1 VSFAL
6 RPYQEDMIAGA
17 RALLRQHQAVLI
29 QAPTGAGKTALA
41 AFMAGSAVSKGLRV
55 WFICHRDFLVDQTS
69 KTFTKVGID
78 HAFIAAGW
86 TFQPH
91 KRVQI
96 CSIDTVKN
104 RLDRLT
110 PPDLVIWDEGH
121 HTAAAGWRKV
131 RDWAD
136 KAKHVGLSATP
147 CRLDGKGL
155 DDLFNAMVPGPAVSW
170 LIENKFLSDYRAYAP
185 STPDLSGVHTRAG
198 DYAAGELDAA
208 MNKAAMIGEYP
219 RHYLTYARGMRAVY
233 FATSVATSERI
244 AAMFR
249 DAGVHAQHID
259 GTTPTA
265 ERKAYARRF
274 ALGEIQVLT
283 NAALFGEGYDLAAQ
297 AGIDVS
303 IDCVGLCRPT
313 QSLALHLQQIGR
325 GLRLS
330 EGKRHAVILDHA
342 GNIMKHGLP
351 DDDREWSLEGQK
363 KGKKGAQDIAVPL
376 RQCPK
381 CFACHRPAPKC
392 PDCGYSYPIEVKQ
405 TIEEVEGELL
415 EIDKEAL
422 RATRKAEEAKARTLD
437 ELIALGQAR
446 GYKNP
451 VAWAGHRAT
460 ARHAARNQRRAMPQ
474 APEWA

>member
-1 VSFAL
+1 
-6 RPYQEDMIAGA
+6 MIAGA

-69 KTFTKVGID
+69 KTFAKVGID

-104 RLDRLT
+104 RLDRLE

-131 RDWAD
+131 REWAG

-155 DDLFNAMVPGPAVSW
+155 DDLFDAMVPGPAVSW
-170 LIENKFLSDYRAYAP
+170 LIQNRFLSDYRAYAP

-219 RHYLTYARGMRAVY
+219 RHYLTYARGMRAAY

-244 AAMFR
+244 ASMFR
-249 DAGVHAQHID
+249 DAGVSAQHVD

-265 ERKAYARRF
+265 ERKAICRRF
-274 ALGEIQVLT
+274 ALGEIQVIT
-283 NAALFGEGYDLAAQ
+283 NCAILGEGFDLAAQ

-303 IDCVGLCRPT
+303 IDCVGLARPT
-313 QSLALHLQQIGR
+313 QSLSLHLQMIGR
-325 GLRLS
+325 ALRPS
-330 EGKRHAVILDHA
+330 EGKKHAVILDHA
-342 GNIMKHGLP
+342 GGLMKHGLP
-351 DDDREWSLEGQK
+351 DDDREWRLEGQK
-363 KGKKGAQDIAVPL
+363 KGKKSAEDMFRLPSPGTQVSRL
-376 RQCPK
+376 R
-381 CFACHRPAPKC
+381 
-392 PDCGYSYPIEVKQ
+392 
-405 TIEEVEGELL
+405 L
-415 EIDKEAL
+415 
-422 RATRKAEEAKARTLD
+422 
-437 ELIALGQAR
+437 
-446 GYKNP
+446 
-451 VAWAGHRAT
+451 
-460 ARHAARNQRRAMPQ
+460 
-474 APEWA
+474 